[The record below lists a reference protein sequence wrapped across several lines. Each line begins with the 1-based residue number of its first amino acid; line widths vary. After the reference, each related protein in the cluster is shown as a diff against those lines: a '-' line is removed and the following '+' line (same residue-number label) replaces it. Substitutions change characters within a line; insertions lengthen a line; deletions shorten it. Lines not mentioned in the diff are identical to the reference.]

1 MNEQKYIVK
10 YNFPY
15 CEKQTVN
22 DNNNQPI
29 KMTYEQAKM
38 ISLRLGA
45 KFGAYTTIEEVK

>member
-1 MNEQKYIVK
+1 MPKYIVK

-29 KMTYEQAKM
+29 KMTYEQAN
-38 ISLRLGA
+38 LVANRLGY
-45 KFGAYTTIEEVK
+45 KYGAYTKIEEAK